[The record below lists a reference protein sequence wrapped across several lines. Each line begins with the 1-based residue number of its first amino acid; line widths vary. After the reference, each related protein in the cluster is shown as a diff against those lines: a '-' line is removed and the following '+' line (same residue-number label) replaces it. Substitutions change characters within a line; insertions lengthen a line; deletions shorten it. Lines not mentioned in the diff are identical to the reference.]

1 MAEEMEQSENAYFVF
16 YSFLLTNRQYFYVQR
31 YPPFL
36 ARKQCHQWRYS
47 KIYICSCVKWS
58 SLHMRINA
66 HSGECTE
73 FGGFWTKGEQR
84 REVLRFVWSSVRL
97 HTVTN
102 KLPRFTGYNS
112 GGTSSTRGK
121 RKMREN
127 GDGQE
132 RIVYVR
138 TGKRTGS
145 RGTYIVW

>member
-1 MAEEMEQSENAYFVF
+1 M
-16 YSFLLTNRQYFYVQR
+16 
-31 YPPFL
+31 
-36 ARKQCHQWRYS
+36 H
-47 KIYICSCVKWS
+47 
-58 SLHMRINA
+58 
-66 HSGECTE
+66 E

>member
-1 MAEEMEQSENAYFVF
+1 M
-16 YSFLLTNRQYFYVQR
+16 
-31 YPPFL
+31 
-36 ARKQCHQWRYS
+36 H
-47 KIYICSCVKWS
+47 
-58 SLHMRINA
+58 
-66 HSGECTE
+66 E

-145 RGTYIVW
+145 RGTYIVCVTSAGILNFQNKQCFQQKRHLFNQIENHKISTKFTK